1 MGSKIVGVDGK
12 DGWFEGNSGISSC
25 DSEIDCIPISSN
37 GRSCTKWERADKYI
51 GVTPIKSDW
60 LSRASSFIFRY
71 YCL

>member
-25 DSEIDCIPISSN
+25 DSEIEWIPISSN
-37 GRSCTKWERADKYI
+37 GRLWIKYDSADKYK

-60 LSRASSFIFRY
+60 LSRASSFIFK
-71 YCL
+71 